1 MSSLLY
7 WVLAVLMFGVI
18 IMLHELGHFWAARAT
33 GVGVMEF
40 AVGMGPKIWSRKA
53 KSGVVYSLRAL
64 PLGGFC
70 RFVGEEED
78 GQADRPDAF
87 VRQKVWKRALISVA
101 GPLTNIITA
110 FLMLMLLFWAVGLP
124 IGAIPEV
131 GGLLDGLPAESAGIQ
146 VGDKLTGIN
155 GQAITTVEEAS
166 QLILTADGGEIALSL
181 ERDGEPVT
189 IRVTPQWVEEEQRA
203 MIGIEYV
210 QGAPVRFPLGESLGY
225 AVSTTGEMSV
235 TIVRLLGELVF
246 KGEGME
252 DLTGPIGTVA
262 LIRDQTEQGGIYSYL
277 NLAALIS
284 INLAVFN
291 LIPIPGLDGSK
302 LIFLALEKIRGKR
315 LNPQKEGLV
324 TLIGL
329 ALMMGVMFFA
339 IYQDIMRLAQ

>member
-1 MSSLLY
+1 
-7 WVLAVLMFGVI
+7 VLAVLMFGVI

-40 AVGMGPKIWSRKA
+40 AVGMGPKIWSRTA

-64 PLGGFC
+64 PIGGFC

-87 VRQKVWKRALISVA
+87 VRQKIWKRALISVA

-110 FLMLMLLFWAVGLP
+110 FLMLVLLFWAVGLP
-124 IGAIPEV
+124 SGAIPQV
-131 GGLLDGLPAESAGIQ
+131 GGLLDGLPAETAGIQ
-146 VGDKLTGIN
+146 VGDKLIAIN
-155 GQAITTVEEAS
+155 GQPITTVEEAS
-166 QLILTADGGEIALSL
+166 QLILDADGGEITMSL

-189 IRVTPQWVEEEQRA
+189 IRVTPQWVEAEQRA

-210 QGAPVRFPLGESLGY
+210 VNVVRYPLGESISS
-225 AVSTTGEMSV
+225 AVASTGNMATE
-235 TIVRLLGELVF
+235 IARLLGKLIF
-246 KGEGME
+246 RGEGVN
-252 DLTGPIGTVA
+252 DLAGPIGTVT
-262 LIRDQTEQGGIYSYL
+262 LIREETERGGLYSYL
-277 NLAALIS
+277 NLAAFIS
-284 INLAVFN
+284 VNLAVFN
-291 LIPIPGLDGSK
+291 MIPIPGLDGSK

-324 TLIGL
+324 TLIGF